1 MPRHLL
7 RHYFLA
13 AYLAPGDDPCWRG
26 KASSVPD
33 TTMGTDRM
41 LRDLQNKERK
51 ANGDDLGI

>member
-1 MPRHLL
+1 MPRHFF

-33 TTMGTDRM
+33 TTMGTDMM
-41 LRDLQNKERK
+41 LRGRQNEERK
-51 ANGDDLGI
+51 VNGDDLRI